1 MHEVSRQYFFKDK
14 LHPKETLSRNQSYPG
29 RSIVIPNKFKKLVN
43 GPGGDRLRHVSTM
56 TGAEVS
62 SIGPDRRL
70 YVRGPTRYT
79 KHAEYLIKSKMAAG
93 RVMANTICVYIDK
106 KNLPEDCE
114 VKLVP
119 VDEKE
124 RLILSV
130 GSLPQY
136 RLKPCEEYDM
146 EVQIILSADISEE
159 NEADLEETWSIVDS
173 IKKLQATKEKR
184 SEWLVAFK
192 EGVDLADKVVNDAF
206 GEQLVEDFMAR
217 YDLTFLSPNSQP
229 MRCKVWV
236 VNKDVGKKLEEIPIP
251 FHDLKNIVEELR
263 FEDEP
268 TRARCRGWLVLQS
281 KKIIQVNII
290 FPGSDIDCRITLRA
304 LTDDLVADSNLVC
317 EKEETRLISKYLS
330 KLTFTDADGLRL
342 PADEK
347 LPQAF
352 NHTHWRCSRR
362 TLLTPRP
369 GFSMIVSNER
379 SWCSDL
385 RDEENRVTTDIHLH
399 CEKWDQL
406 LSEEDWEP
414 EIICAE
420 LPEFL
425 RFVRQV
431 QDFISCNCTKTADQE

>member
-1 MHEVSRQYFFKDK
+1 MSGNYHKADLWCHFGKV
-14 LHPKETLSRNQSYPG
+14 
-29 RSIVIPNKFKKLVN
+29 VI
-43 GPGGDRLRHVSTM
+43 R
-56 TGAEVS
+56 E
-62 SIGPDRRL
+62 PD
-70 YVRGPTRYT
+70 
-79 KHAEYLIKSKMAAG
+79 
-93 RVMANTICVYIDK
+93 
-106 KNLPEDCE
+106 
-114 VKLVP
+114 
-119 VDEKE
+119 
-124 RLILSV
+124 
-130 GSLPQY
+130 
-136 RLKPCEEYDM
+136 
-146 EVQIILSADISEE
+146 
-159 NEADLEETWSIVDS
+159 EADLEETWSIVDS
-173 IKKLQATKEKR
+173 IKKLQATKQKR

-206 GEQLVEDFMAR
+206 GEQIVEDFMAR

-236 VNKDVGKKLEEIPIP
+236 ANKDVGKKLEEMPIP

-268 TRARCRGWLVLQS
+268 TRTRCRGWLVLQS

-347 LPQAF
+347 LPQGF

-362 TLLTPRP
+362 TLLTPQP

-431 QDFISCNCTKTADQE
+431 QDFISCNCTNTADQE